1 MLAGPKVICIDA
13 FPAARQHGAWL
24 EALAPLGLACDLEN
38 GQLPTGEIGIIT
50 SRHGSRLAQLRSSA
64 QRLTSAP
71 GVSGAGGEPLL
82 VTFHSRGRGTL
93 RKGPASREFAEG
105 DVSVA
110 DRAGAF
116 TFDQRSDFELLMLEI
131 PRERVFMRLGRA
143 AAQLPSVLGETVAA
157 AAVRPLMRT
166 LSLHFD
172 QLQEPDLLSIELS
185 IAELVTGA
193 LLREGRV
200 QDDAS
205 TQNQTAH
212 FRRVTS
218 AIELR
223 LMDPDLSTTTVAAQT
238 ALSQRY
244 IQKLF
249 ELQDTTFS
257 DYVRLRRLD
266 RARLELADPRHGADS
281 VAEVGFRWGFR
292 DPAHFSRAFSTAYGV
307 SPRAFR
313 AGAAETPRNLMRR
326 GRPREKDLPHNAVVA
341 LNPRDE
347 EGAAA
352 LPTAAAGP
360 GRKGREKRIRV
371 GAETVHWGY
380 LSRSIA
386 PVLRVESG
394 AEVVI
399 ETLTQHASDDHA
411 RMIKGDAAAESVFG
425 WTREG
430 KNVSRRGAGPMN
442 ASILGRGAGEGFGVH
457 IFTGPVFINGAEPGD
472 VLEVQI
478 LDIVPRPSMN
488 PDFAGRCF
496 ASNVSA
502 WWGYQYQDLLDDPRP
517 RETVTIYELD
527 GDGKHARAL
536 YRYRWTPQVDPF
548 GVRHD
553 TMDYP
558 GIPVDRSSIEEC
570 WDVLPDVRVPLRPHF
585 GCMAVAP
592 READLVDSIP
602 PGYFGGNF
610 DNWRAA
616 KGSTLYLPV
625 AVPGG
630 LFSVGDGH
638 LAQGDGEING
648 TGLEASLTGTFRFI
662 VHKRDRSTK
671 AFLNGLNGPLLETAE
686 HFVLHGFSYPNY
698 LRDLGRDAQS
708 EIYKKSSLS
717 KALRSAFR
725 STRKFLMDY
734 QGLDEDE
741 ALSLISVA
749 VDFGVT
755 QVADGNWG
763 VHAVIRKSM
772 FDPVRRT
779 T

>member
-1 MLAGPKVICIDA
+1 MQVGPNVICIDA
-13 FPAARQHGAWL
+13 FPVSRQHAAWL
-24 EALAPLGLACDLEN
+24 DALAPLGLRCELRD
-38 GQLPTGEIGIIT
+38 GQLPTGELGIIT
-50 SRHGSRLAQLRSSA
+50 SRHGSRLARLRSSA
-64 QRLTSAP
+64 QRLAGAP
-71 GVSGAGGEPLL
+71 HGAGGGHEPLL
-82 VTFHSRGRGTL
+82 VTFHADGRGTL
-93 RKGPASREFAEG
+93 RGGAESREFAEG

-110 DRAGAF
+110 DRAQAF
-116 TFDQRSDFELLMLEI
+116 SFEQRTGFELLMLEI
-131 PRERVFMRLGRA
+131 PRERVFMRLGRTTTR
-143 AAQLPSVLGETVAA
+143 LPLVLGETVAA
-157 AAVRPLMRT
+157 SAVRPLMRT
-166 LSLHFD
+166 LALHFD
-172 QLQEPDLLSIELS
+172 QVQEPDLVSVEL
-185 IAELVTGA
+185 AVTELVTGA
-193 LLREGRV
+193 LLREGRNG
-200 QDDAS
+200 DGGS
-205 TQNQTAH
+205 TQNQAAH

-218 AIELR
+218 AVELR
-223 LMDPDLSTTTVAAQT
+223 LMDPDLSMSTIAPQT

-266 RARLELADPRHGADS
+266 RARIELADPRHGADS

-292 DPAHFSRAFSTAYGV
+292 DPAHFSRAFSAAYGV
-307 SPRAFR
+307 SPRTFR
-313 AGAAETPRNLMRR
+313 TGASATSRNLLRR
-326 GRPREKDLPHNAVVA
+326 GRPREKDVPHNAIVA
-341 LNPRDE
+341 RDAFRE
-347 EGAAA
+347 TGTWEHPA
-352 LPTAAAGP
+352 LIAGP
-360 GRKGREKRIRV
+360 RTRGLERRIAV
-371 GAETVHWGY
+371 GPDTVHWGY
-380 LSRSIA
+380 LSRSLA
-386 PVLRVESG
+386 PALRVESG
-394 AEVVI
+394 SEVVI
-399 ETLTQHASDDHA
+399 ETLTQHATDDHA
-411 RMIKGDAAAESVFG
+411 RMIEGDAAAESVFA

-430 KNVSRRGAGPMN
+430 KNVARRGAGPMN

-502 WWGYQYQDLLDDPRP
+502 WWGYQYSDLLDDPKP
-517 RETVTIYELD
+517 RETVTIYEMDRD
-527 GDGKHARAL
+527 GEHAHAL
-536 YRYRWTPQVDPF
+536 YRYRWTPQVDPS

-558 GIPVDRSSIEEC
+558 GVPVDRSAIEEC

-610 DNWRAA
+610 DNWRAG

-625 AVPGG
+625 AVPGA

-662 VHKRDRSTK
+662 LHKRDESKK
-671 AFLNGLNGPLLETAE
+671 AFLNGLHGPLLETAD
-686 HFVLHGFSYPNY
+686 HFILHGFSYPNY

-734 QGLDEDE
+734 RGLDEDE

-763 VHAVIRKSM
+763 VHAIIRKSL
-772 FDPVRRT
+772 FARD
-779 T
+779 